1 MVRAAGEG
9 HLILRRPSSRTL
21 LWLAIA
27 AYAAGFS
34 ALSILRHRAF
44 STGRFDLGNMVQA
57 VWSTAH
63 GRPLQITGLRG
74 DQISRLGAHFDPI
87 LAAFAPLWLV
97 WPSPDM
103 LLVAQA
109 VAVALGALPVYWLAR
124 KHLGSERA
132 GLGFALAYL
141 VYPPTQWLTLN
152 EFHPVALACPLLLFA
167 IWYLDEGR
175 LLPFAIF
182 ALVAATT
189 KEEIALVV
197 AGLGIWYALAH
208 RRRLAGAAVAV
219 AGVAVALIAIE
230 VVIPH
235 FNRAGTSSF
244 FTRYSE
250 VGSTPGG
257 IVHTAL
263 TDPLKIVTT
272 AFTGRGLTYLAQLA
286 LPLGLLVVLAPL
298 ALIAAVPELAVNL
311 LSAATTQTSIHFHY
325 TAGLIP
331 VLLAAAVFGAK
342 RIPPRVPVATLVVVI
357 AVGANY
363 LLGPVPLWRDFPG
376 GEQLQAHA
384 ADVTERDR
392 IAAQALR
399 LIPPRAAVS
408 ATNSLGAHLSARRRV
423 LSFPFLQDA
432 RWVAADET
440 APGYADRL
448 APLPTAVQLSWLR
461 RNPEWRL
468 VFERDGILIFHR
480 ASDAASAR

>member
-1 MVRAAGEG
+1 MT
-9 HLILRRPSSRTL
+9 LRRPSGHAL

-34 ALSILRHRAF
+34 ALSVLRHRAF

-63 GRPLQITGLRG
+63 GHPLQITGLRG
-74 DQISRLGAHFDPI
+74 DQLSRLGAHFDPI
-87 LAAFAPLWLV
+87 LAAFAPFWLV
-97 WPSPDM
+97 WPSPDL
-103 LLVAQA
+103 LLVTQA
-109 VAVALGALPVYWLAR
+109 GAVALGALPVYWLAR
-124 KHLGSERA
+124 KHLGSEHA

-141 VYPPTQWLTLN
+141 IYPPTQWLTLN
-152 EFHPVALACPLLLFA
+152 EFHPVALACPLLLYA
-167 IWYLDEGR
+167 IWFLDEGR
-175 LLPFAIF
+175 LLPFAACAI
-182 ALVAATT
+182 VAATT
-189 KEEIALVV
+189 KEEIALVA
-197 AGLGIWYALAH
+197 AGLGLWYAFAH
-208 RRRLAGAAVAV
+208 GRRVTGAVVAV

-244 FTRYSE
+244 FTRYSQ

-257 IVHTAL
+257 IAHTAL
-263 TDPLKIVTT
+263 TDPWKIVTT
-272 AFTGRGLTYLAQLA
+272 AVTGRGLGYLAQLV
-286 LPLGLLVVLAPL
+286 LPLALLVVLAPL

-331 VLLAAAVFGAK
+331 VLIAAAVFGAK
-342 RIPPRVPVATLVVVI
+342 RLPPRVPVATLVVVV
-357 AVGANY
+357 AVAGNY
-363 LLGPVPLWRDFPG
+363 LLGPLPLWRYFPG
-376 GEQLQAHA
+376 GGEHQARA
-384 ADVTERDR
+384 AEVSEHDR
-392 IAAQALR
+392 IAGRALR
-399 LIPPRAAVS
+399 LIPEGTVVS

-432 RWVAADET
+432 QWVAADET

-468 VFERDGILIFHR
+468 VFERDGILIFQR
-480 ASDAASAR
+480 ASEAASVR

>member
-1 MVRAAGEG
+1 MS
-9 HLILRRPSSRTL
+9 LRRPGNQAL
-21 LWLAIA
+21 LWLAMV
-27 AYAAGFS
+27 AYAAGLS

-44 STGRFDLGNMVQA
+44 ATGRFDLGNMVQA

-63 GRPLQITGLRG
+63 GHPLQITGLRG

-87 LAAFAPLWLV
+87 LAVFAALWLA
-97 WPSPDM
+97 WPSADM
-103 LLVAQA
+103 LLVTQA
-109 VAVALGALPVYWLAR
+109 VAVALGALPVYRLAR

-141 VYPPTQWLTLN
+141 IYPPTQWLTLN

-167 IWYLDEGR
+167 IWFLDEGR
-175 LLPFAIF
+175 LLPFAAC

-208 RRRLAGAAVAV
+208 RRRLTGAVVAV
-219 AGVAVALIAIE
+219 GGIVVALIAIE

-272 AFTGRGLTYLAQLA
+272 AFTGRGLGYLAQLV

-298 ALIAAVPELAVNL
+298 ALIAALPELAVNL

-342 RIPPRVPVATLVVVI
+342 RIPPRVPVATLVVVF
-357 AVGANY
+357 ALAANY
-363 LLGPVPLWRDFPG
+363 LLGPMPLWRYFPG

-384 ADVTERDR
+384 AEVSEHDR
-392 IAAQALR
+392 IAAQALHT
-399 LIPPRAAVS
+399 IPPHAVVS
-408 ATNSLGAHLSARRRV
+408 ATNSLGAHLSARRRL
-423 LSFPFLQDA
+423 LSFPYLQDA
-432 RWVAADET
+432 QWVAADET

>member
-1 MVRAAGEG
+1 MTFRFPGTR
-9 HLILRRPSSRTL
+9 IL
-21 LWLAIA
+21 LWSAIA
-27 AYAAGFS
+27 AYAAAFS

-44 STGRFDLGNMVQA
+44 ATGRFDLGNMVQA

-63 GRPLQITGLRG
+63 GHPLQITGLRG

-87 LAAFAPLWLV
+87 LAVFTPLWLV

-103 LLVAQA
+103 LLVAQT

-124 KHLGSERA
+124 KHLGHERA

-141 VYPPTQWLTLN
+141 IYPPTEWLTLN
-152 EFHPVALACPLLLFA
+152 EFHAVALACPLLLFA
-167 IWYLDEGR
+167 IWYLDEGK
-175 LLPFAIF
+175 LLPFAAF
-182 ALVAATT
+182 AAVAATT

-197 AGLGIWYALAH
+197 AGLGLWYALAH
-208 RRRLAGAAVAV
+208 GRRLSGAAVAA
-219 AGVAVALIAIE
+219 AGVAVALVAIE

-263 TDPLKIVTT
+263 TDPWRIVTT
-272 AFTGRGLTYLAQLA
+272 ALTGRGLGYLARLV

-298 ALIAAVPELAVNL
+298 ALIAALPELAVNL
-311 LSAATTQTSIHFHY
+311 LSAATTQTSIRFHY

-331 VLLAAAVFGAK
+331 VLIVAAIFGAA
-342 RIPPRVPVATLVVVI
+342 RLQRLRPGLPVATGALVLGLVSS
-357 AVGANY
+357 Y
-363 LLGPVPLWRDFPG
+363 LLGPIPVWRYFPG
-376 GEQLQAHA
+376 GQSRQAHA
-384 ADVTERDR
+384 AEVSAHDR
-392 IAAQALR
+392 IAARALR
-399 LIPPRAAVS
+399 LIPHNAVVS

-423 LSFPFLQDA
+423 LSFPYLQDA
-432 RWVAADET
+432 RWVAADES

-461 RNPEWRL
+461 RNPEWQL

-480 ASDAASAR
+480 VSPAASTA

>member
-1 MVRAAGEG
+1 M
-9 HLILRRPSSRTL
+9 

-34 ALSILRHRAF
+34 ALSVLRHRAF

-63 GRPLQITGLRG
+63 GHPLQITGLRG

-141 VYPPTQWLTLN
+141 IYPPTQWLTLN
-152 EFHPVALACPLLLFA
+152 EFHPVAFACPLLLFA

-175 LLPFAIF
+175 LLPFAAF

-342 RIPPRVPVATLVVVI
+342 RIPPRVPVATLGVAI

-363 LLGPVPLWRDFPG
+363 LLGPVPLWHYFPG
-376 GEQLQAHA
+376 GEQLQARA
-384 ADVTERDR
+384 ADVTEHDR
-392 IAAQALR
+392 IAARALR
-399 LIPPRAAVS
+399 LIPPHAVVS

-432 RWVAADET
+432 EWVAADET

-468 VFERDGILIFHR
+468 VFERDGILIFQR
-480 ASDAASAR
+480 ASAAASAR

>member
-1 MVRAAGEG
+1 VTFPRPTSRA
-9 HLILRRPSSRTL
+9 L
-21 LWLAIA
+21 LWTAIG

-63 GRPLQITGLRG
+63 GNPLQITGLRG

-109 VAVALGALPVYWLAR
+109 VVVALGALPAFWLAR
-124 KHLGSERA
+124 KHLGSDRVA
-132 GLGFALAYL
+132 LGFALAYL
-141 VYPPTQWLTLN
+141 IYPPTQWLTLN
-152 EFHPVALACPLLLFA
+152 EFHPVALACPLLLYA
-167 IWYLDEGR
+167 IWFLDEGR
-175 LLPFAIF
+175 LLPFA
-182 ALVAATT
+182 ACAAVAATT

-197 AGLGIWYALAH
+197 AGLGIWHALAH
-208 RRRLAGAAVAV
+208 GRRWTGAAVAA
-219 AGVAVALIAIE
+219 AGVAAALIAIE

-263 TDPLKIVTT
+263 TDPWKIVTT
-272 AFTGRGLTYLAQLA
+272 AATGRGLGYLAQLV
-286 LPLGLLVVLAPL
+286 LPLALLVVLAPL

-311 LSAATTQTSIHFHY
+311 LSAATPQTSIRFHY

-331 VLLAAAVFGAK
+331 VLVAAAVFGAK
-342 RIPPRVPVATLVVVI
+342 RLPPRIPVATIVVVT
-357 AVGANY
+357 ALAANY
-363 LLGPVPLWRDFPG
+363 LLGPAPLWRYFPG
-376 GEQLQAHA
+376 GEQHQARA
-384 ADVTERDR
+384 ADVSEHDR
-392 IAAQALR
+392 IAAGALR
-399 LIPPRAAVS
+399 LIPPHAVVS

-423 LSFPFLQDA
+423 LSFPYLQDA
-432 RWVAADET
+432 QWVAADET

-480 ASDAASAR
+480 ASEAASAR